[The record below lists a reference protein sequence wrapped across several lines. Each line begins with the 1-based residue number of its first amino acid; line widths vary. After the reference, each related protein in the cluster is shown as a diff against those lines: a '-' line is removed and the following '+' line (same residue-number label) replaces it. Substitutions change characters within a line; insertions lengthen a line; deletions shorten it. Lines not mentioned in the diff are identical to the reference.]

1 MDLLV
6 FALLL
11 LVLLCVLLGAGLW
24 ISMSLA
30 AVGYVAMAH
39 VHPSPGLFLASAYWE
54 STGSWTLAA
63 LPMFVWMGEIL
74 FRTRLSEELFNGLS
88 PWVRWLP
95 GRLLH
100 VNILAC
106 GIFGSVSGSSAATCA
121 TVSKIALP
129 ELKRRGYDER
139 VAVGSLATS
148 GTLGILIPPSIIMV
162 VYAVAAEVSIV
173 RVFIAGCL
181 PGLIVMA
188 LFSAYIAVWALLN
201 PSKQPVREPA
211 MPFMEKLRQSAQ
223 LIPCAILIIVVI
235 GTMFVGWATA
245 TEAAAFGVLGSL
257 LMALGRRVGYGV
269 LALGLALGVSG
280 MIAWHQALAFVFF
293 AVLGIAAGERILTWR
308 NFIESITGATR
319 LSCMIMFILAGA
331 AFLTKAMA
339 LTGIPA
345 ALAQGVAALNLGPYG
360 LIAILTIVYVLLGTA
375 LDGVSMIVLTTSIVI
390 PLVQHAGFDLVWFGI
405 FIVLLVEIAE
415 ITPPVGFN
423 LFVMQTM
430 TGMEQT
436 EVAKASLPFFL
447 MLVVT
452 VVLITLFP
460 ATLVTGLPEW
470 LLAR

>member
-1 MDLLV
+1 MDLLTL
-6 FALLL
+6 ALLL
-11 LVLLCVLLGAGLW
+11 LVLLCLLLGSGLW

-30 AVGYVAMAH
+30 AVGWVAMNI
-39 VHPSPGLFLASAYWE
+39 VSDTPGLFLAGAMWE
-54 STGSWTLAA
+54 ATGSWTLAA
-63 LPMFVWMGEIL
+63 LPMFIWMGEIL

-88 PWVRWLP
+88 PWVRRIP

-129 ELKRRGYDER
+129 ELRRRGYDER
-139 VAVGSLATS
+139 VAIGSLATA
-148 GTLGILIPPSIIMV
+148 GTLGIMIPPSIIMV

-173 RVFIAGCL
+173 RVFIAGMI
-181 PGLIVMA
+181 PGLMVMG
-188 LFSAYIAVWALLN
+188 LFSLYIIVWAVLN
-201 PSKQPVREPA
+201 PSKQPEAEPRL
-211 MPFMEKLRQSAQ
+211 PLGEKLRRSAQ
-223 LIPCAILIIVVI
+223 LIPCALLIVATI
-235 GTMFVGWATA
+235 GSMFVGWATA

-257 LMALGRRVGYGV
+257 I
-269 LALGLALGVSG
+269 LAAITRSLSWA
-280 MIAWHQALAFVFF
+280 
-293 AVLGIAAGERILTWR
+293 
-308 NFIESITGATR
+308 NFRDSLLGATR

-345 ALAQGVAALNLGPYG
+345 ALAAAVAAAELGPYG
-360 LIAILTIVYVLLGTA
+360 IIAILVVVYVVLGTA
-375 LDGVSMIVLTTSIVI
+375 LDGISMIVLTTSIVVPMI
-390 PLVQHAGFDLVWFGI
+390 QAAGFDLVWFGI

-430 TGMEQT
+430 TGKDQG
-436 EVAKASLPFFL
+436 EVALASLPFFL

-460 ATLVTGLPEW
+460 VTLVTGLPEL

>member
-1 MDLLV
+1 MDLLT

-11 LVLLCVLLGAGLW
+11 LVLLCLLLGAGLW
-24 ISMSLA
+24 ISMALA
-30 AVGYVAMAH
+30 GVGYVAMYF
-39 VHPSPGLFLASAYWE
+39 VHPSPGLFLASAFWE

-63 LPMFVWMGEIL
+63 LPMFIWMGEIL
-74 FRTRLSEELFNGLS
+74 FRTKLSEELFNGLA
-88 PWVRWLP
+88 PWVRRIP
-95 GRLLH
+95 GGLLH

-129 ELKRRGYDER
+129 ELKRRGYDEDI
-139 VAVGSLATS
+139 AIGSLATS

-162 VYAVAAEVSIV
+162 VYAVAAEVSII
-173 RVFIAGCL
+173 RVFIAGCI
-181 PGLIVMA
+181 PGLLVMV

-201 PSKQPVREPA
+201 PKKQPPPEPRMNFA
-211 MPFMEKLRQSAQ
+211 EKMRASAK
-223 LIPCAILIIVVI
+223 LIPCTVLIVVVI

-257 LMALGRRVGYGV
+257 LMAAGWRVGAAV
-269 LALGLALGVSG
+269 LAADLLAWALGYIGFSEVWPIAFFALLGLAAGEGVLT
-280 MIAWHQALAFVFF
+280 WQAFVD
-293 AVLGIAAGERILTWR
+293 
-308 NFIESITGATR
+308 SIKGATR

-345 ALAQGVAALNLGPYG
+345 ALAEGVAHLNLGPYG
-360 LIAILTIVYVLLGTA
+360 LIAILTVVYVLLGTA

-390 PLVQHAGFDLVWFGI
+390 PMVQAAGFDLVWFGI

-430 TGMEQT
+430 TGKEQT
-436 EVAKASLPFFL
+436 EVAMASLPFFL
-447 MLVVT
+447 MLVLT
-452 VVLITLFP
+452 VVLCTLFP
-460 ATLVTGLPEW
+460 VTLVTGLPEW

>member
-1 MDLLV
+1 MDLLT

-11 LVLLCVLLGAGLW
+11 LVLLCLLLGAGLW
-24 ISMSLA
+24 IAMSLA
-30 AVGYVAMAH
+30 AVGYVAMAF
-39 VHPSPGLFLASAYWE
+39 VHPSPGLFLASSFWE
-54 STGSWTLAA
+54 ATGSWTLAA

-74 FRTRLSEELFNGLS
+74 FRTKLSEELFNGLA
-88 PWVRWLP
+88 PWVRRIP
-95 GRLLH
+95 GGLLH

-129 ELKRRGYDER
+129 ELKRRGYDEN

-162 VYAVAAEVSIV
+162 VYAVAAEVSII
-173 RVFIAGCL
+173 RVFIAGCI
-181 PGLIVMA
+181 PGLLVML
-188 LFSAYIAVWALLN
+188 LFSAYIAIWAMLN
-201 PSKQPVREPA
+201 PDKQPKAEPRMNFA
-211 MPFMEKLRQSAQ
+211 EKMRASAK
-223 LIPCAILIIVVI
+223 LIPCAVLIIVVI

-257 LMALGRRVGYGV
+257 LMAAGWRTGAV
-269 LALGLALGVSG
+269 LLAADLLAWAFGLIGFSEVWPIAFFALLGLA
-280 MIAWHQALAFVFF
+280 
-293 AVLGIAAGERILTWR
+293 AGESVLTWQA
-308 NFIESITGATR
+308 FLDSVKGATR

-345 ALAQGVAALNLGPYG
+345 ALAEGVAHLQLGPYG
-360 LIAILTIVYVLLGTA
+360 LIAILTVVYVLLGTA

-390 PLVQHAGFDLVWFGI
+390 PLVQQAGFDLVWFGI

-430 TGMEQT
+430 TGKEQT
-436 EVAKASLPFFL
+436 EVAMASLPFFL
-447 MLVVT
+447 MLVLT
-452 VVLITLFP
+452 VVLCTLFP
-460 ATLVTGLPEW
+460 VTLVTGLPDY
-470 LLAR
+470 LLSR

>member
-1 MDLLV
+1 MDLLTL
-6 FALLL
+6 ALLL
-11 LVLLCVLLGAGLW
+11 LVLLCLLLGAGLW
-24 ISMSLA
+24 IAMSLA
-30 AVGYVAMAH
+30 AVGYVAMVL
-39 VHPSPGLFLASAYWE
+39 VHPSPGLFLASAFWE

-74 FRTRLSEELFNGLS
+74 FRTKLSEELFNGLA
-88 PWVRWLP
+88 PWVQRIP

-129 ELKRRGYDER
+129 ELRRRGYDEG

-173 RVFIAGCL
+173 RVFIAGCI
-181 PGLIVMA
+181 PGLLVMG
-188 LFSAYIAVWALLN
+188 LFSLYIAAWALLN
-201 PSKQPVREPA
+201 PAKQPPPEPPL
-211 MPFMEKLRQSAQ
+211 PFGRKLRQSAQ
-223 LIPCAILIIVVI
+223 LIPCALLIVATI
-235 GTMFVGWATA
+235 GSMFVGWATA

-257 LMALGRRVGYGV
+257 V
-269 LALGLALGVSG
+269 LAAVTGSLS
-280 MIAWHQALAFVFF
+280 WRSFVDS
-293 AVLGIAAGERILTWR
+293 LQ
-308 NFIESITGATR
+308 GATR

-345 ALAQGVAALNLGPYG
+345 ALAEGAAALNLGPYG
-360 LIAILTIVYVLLGTA
+360 MIAVLTLVYVVLGTA

-390 PLVQHAGFDLVWFGI
+390 PMVQHAGFDLVWFGI

-430 TGMEQT
+430 TGREQT
-436 EVAKASLPFFL
+436 AVAKDSLPFFL
-447 MLVVT
+447 MLVLT

-460 ATLVTGLPEW
+460 VALVTGLPDY
-470 LLAR
+470 LLSR

>member
-1 MDLLV
+1 MDLLTL
-6 FALLL
+6 ALLL
-11 LVLLCVLLGAGLW
+11 LVLLCLLLGAGLW

-30 AVGYVAMAH
+30 AVGWVAMSQ
-39 VHPSPGLFLASAYWE
+39 VHASPGLFLASAYWE
-54 STGSWTLAA
+54 ATGSWTLAA
-63 LPMFVWMGEIL
+63 LPMFIWMSEIL

-88 PWVRWLP
+88 PWVRRLP
-95 GRLLH
+95 GGLLH

-129 ELKRRGYDER
+129 ELKRRGYSER
-139 VAVGSLATS
+139 VAIGSLATA
-148 GTLGILIPPSIIMV
+148 GTLGIMIPPSIIMV
-162 VYAVAAEVSIV
+162 VYAVAAEVSII
-173 RVFIAGCL
+173 RVFIAGMI

-188 LFSAYIAVWALLN
+188 LFSLYIVVWAVLN
-201 PSKQPVREPA
+201 PRQQPPPEPRLPMLA
-211 MPFMEKLRQSAQ
+211 KLRRSAQ
-223 LIPCAILIIVVI
+223 LIPCGLLIVAVI

-257 LMALGRRVGYGV
+257 ILAAVTGAL
-269 LALGLALGVSG
+269 S
-280 MIAWHQALAFVFF
+280 
-293 AVLGIAAGERILTWR
+293 WR
-308 NFIESITGATR
+308 NFLDSLLGATR

-345 ALAQGVAALNLGPYG
+345 ALAAGAASLGLGPYG
-360 LIAILTIVYVLLGTA
+360 IIAILTVVYIILGTA

-390 PLVQHAGFDLVWFGI
+390 PMVQGAGFDLVWFGI

-415 ITPPVGFN
+415 ITPPLGFN

-430 TGMEQT
+430 TGKEQT
-436 EVAKASLPFFL
+436 EIAAAALPFFL
-447 MLVVT
+447 MLVLT
-452 VVLITLFP
+452 VVLVTLFP
-460 ATLVTGLPEW
+460 VTLVTGLPEW

>member
-1 MDLLV
+1 MELLT
-6 FALLL
+6 FSLLL
-11 LVLLCVLLGAGLW
+11 LVLLCLLLGAGLW

-30 AVGYVAMAH
+30 AVGWVAMNW
-39 VHPSPGLFLASAYWE
+39 STDTPGLFLAGAMWE

-74 FRTRLSEELFNGLS
+74 FRTKLSEELFNGLA
-88 PWVRWLP
+88 PWVRRIP

-129 ELKRRGYDER
+129 ELRRRGYDER
-139 VAVGSLATS
+139 VAIGSLATA

-181 PGLIVMA
+181 PGLLVML
-188 LFSAYIAVWALLN
+188 LFSAYIAVWAMLN
-201 PSKQPVREPA
+201 PDKQPPPEPRVSFA
-211 MPFMEKLRQSAQ
+211 EKIRQSAQ
-223 LIPCAILIIVVI
+223 LIPCTLLIIGTI
-235 GTMFVGWATA
+235 GTMFIGWATA

-257 LMALGRRVGYGV
+257 I
-269 LALGLALGVSG
+269 LA
-280 MIAWHQALAFVFF
+280 
-293 AVLGIAAGERILTWR
+293 AVTRTLTWQS
-308 NFIESITGATR
+308 FVESLQGATR

-339 LTGIPA
+339 LTGIPG
-345 ALAQGVAALNLGPYG
+345 ALAEAVAALNLGPYG
-360 LIAILTIVYVLLGTA
+360 IIAVLVVVYVVLGTA
-375 LDGVSMIVLTTSIVI
+375 LDGVSMIVLTTSIVV
-390 PLVQHAGFDLVWFGI
+390 PMVQQAGFDLVWFGI

-430 TGMEQT
+430 TGKEQG
-436 EVAKASLPFFL
+436 EVAMASLPFFL
-447 MLVVT
+447 MLVLT

-460 ATLVTGLPEW
+460 VTLVTGLPEW

>member
-1 MDLLV
+1 MDLLI

-11 LVLLCVLLGAGLW
+11 LVMLCVLLGAGLW

-30 AVGYVAMAH
+30 AVGYIAMAS

-74 FRTRLSEELFNGLS
+74 FRTKLSEELFNGLA

-181 PGLIVMA
+181 PGLIVMG
-188 LFSAYIAVWALLN
+188 LFSAYIVFWAVMN
-201 PSKQPVREPA
+201 PSKQPPKEPA
-211 MPFMEKLRQSAQ
+211 MRFMAKMQASAQ
-223 LIPCAILIIVVI
+223 LIPCGLLIVGVI

-257 LMALGRRVGYGV
+257 I
-269 LALGLALGVSG
+269 LA
-280 MIAWHQALAFVFF
+280 
-293 AVLGIAAGERILTWR
+293 AVTGTLTWR
-308 NFIESITGATR
+308 NFIDSLTGATR

-339 LTGIPA
+339 LTGIPG
-345 ALAQGVAALNLGPYG
+345 ALAQGVVALNLGPYG
-360 LIAILTIVYVLLGTA
+360 LIAILTVVYVLLGTA

-390 PLVQHAGFDLVWFGI
+390 PMVQAVGFDLVWFGI

-430 TGMEQT
+430 TGLEQT
-436 EVAKASLPFFL
+436 EVARASIPFFL

-460 ATLVTGLPEW
+460 VTLVTGLPEY
-470 LLAR
+470 LLRR